1 MKRILFIVL
10 LLGRITQL
18 QAQTPEGRLWS
29 EGPFQWKDFTCFHS
43 ADGSAVHSTITW
55 WETTKTIKV
64 GYIKYFYTDV
74 HAVFHPKYSF
84 VKPEAATDA
93 GLAEEQRRFDLEEL
107 FARRLRDSLLVGVN
121 DDVKAAR
128 KRIKDEAKT
137 AFETGRADSLLADN
151 PLKEDSFDPV
161 AVQWREKGG
170 LDAKLGLSNHYL
182 PDTPS
187 GYSAFTNTLFFSVGW
202 RNRMYSV
209 NFEVDL
215 VNLNEIAL
223 PRSYPF
229 TRYTSQHLDFG
240 YTLYRTERFN
250 LIAQLGGGIGK
261 YDYFKSGSYLVAEL
275 FMARGLVMAEYTP
288 ISYMMLKNARRE
300 RTDLRLFA
308 RIGLEHRFYKEML
321 APIILL
327 DFGVAIPIFGL
338 SKL

>member
-10 LLGRITQL
+10 LLGRIMQL

-29 EGPFQWKDFTCFHS
+29 EGPLQWKDFTGFPT
-43 ADGSAVHSTITW
+43 ADGTALHSTITW
-55 WETTKTIKV
+55 QETTRKVKV
-64 GYIKYFYTDV
+64 GHITYYYTDI
-74 HAVFHPKYSF
+74 HALFHPEYSF
-84 VKPEAATDA
+84 VKLEAATDA

-107 FARRLRDSLLVGVN
+107 FARRWRDSLLLGVS
-121 DDVKAAR
+121 DVKAAR
-128 KRIKDEAKT
+128 ERIKKEAK
-137 AFETGRADSLLADN
+137 AAIETDGADTLLAAH

-223 PRSYPF
+223 PRSYHF

-275 FMARGLVMAEYTP
+275 FMARGLVMAEYMPT
-288 ISYMMLKNARRE
+288 SYMMLKNARRE
-300 RTDLRLFA
+300 RIDLRLFA
-308 RIGLEHRFYKEML
+308 RIGLEHRFYLL

-327 DFGVAIPIFGL
+327 DFGVAIPTFGL
-338 SKL
+338 TKL

>member
-1 MKRILFIVL
+1 MKRILVLAL
-10 LLGRITQL
+10 LLGGIVHL
-18 QAQTPEGRLWS
+18 QAQTPENRLWS
-29 EGPFQWKDFTCFHS
+29 EGPLQWKDFTGFPP
-43 ADGSAVHSTITW
+43 ADGTALHSTITW
-55 WETTKTIKV
+55 RETTKTIKV
-64 GYIKYFYTDV
+64 GYIKYSYTDV

-93 GLAEEQRRFDLEEL
+93 GLAEEQRRFNLEEL
-107 FARRLRDSLLVGVN
+107 FARRWRDSLLLGVS
-121 DDVKAAR
+121 DVKAAR
-128 KRIKDEAKT
+128 ERIKKEAK
-137 AFETGRADSLLADN
+137 AAIETDGADTLLAAH

-161 AVQWREKGG
+161 AVRWKEKGG

-202 RNRMYSV
+202 RNRMSSV

-229 TRYTSQHLDFG
+229 TRYLSQHLDFG
-240 YTLYRTERFN
+240 YTIYHTERFY
-250 LIAQLGGGIGK
+250 LIAQFGGGIGK
-261 YDYFKSGSYLVAEL
+261 YEYSSSDSNVFAEL

-327 DFGVAIPIFGL
+327 DFGVAIPTFGL
-338 SKL
+338 TKL